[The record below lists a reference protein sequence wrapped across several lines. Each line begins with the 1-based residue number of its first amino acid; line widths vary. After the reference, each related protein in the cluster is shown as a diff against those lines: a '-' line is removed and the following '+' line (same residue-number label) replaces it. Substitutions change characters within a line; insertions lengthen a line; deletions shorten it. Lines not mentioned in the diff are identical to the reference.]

1 MARNRVI
8 YQSEAVLVSQ
18 NVNCTGVQTGDNDI
32 AELNRIQSS
41 NYSFSISRQDV
52 NQFGEL
58 ASIDR
63 IITETPTVSFDA
75 SWLVANLG
83 NENKLG
89 FHIWADQDTATNT
102 PVSCISGLID
112 SEVPWKGSKN
122 YFILTTKEGA
132 DAINNT
138 VTGDWESVIGI
149 GNVNVTSYSTEAS
162 VGGLPT
168 ASISAEGQN
177 MNMHNLPYTGM
188 YDGYTGW
195 DTLPVTQPY
204 WYPGSG
210 DGYGFDQGTLPSV
223 ITAQGASTPTVYGA
237 SATAI
242 YLDGSVDSF
251 PVTSPAGHTFSF
263 GFVTDTDAGATG
275 SFVLSQGA
283 ERGAS
288 FLYTDGLTFSA
299 GTGWNAGYSASGT
312 LLPSFISGS
321 NPSINP
327 TNGIVTTWEGK
338 SPNGASVMRPSQSN
352 AAPVK
357 MPIPACALTP
367 DGTGNIST
375 LRPGDITLSISR
387 KDGAA
392 MDLPG
397 GKITNAHIQS
407 YTIGFDL
414 SRTPIQKLGSRFA
427 FARPVDFPI
436 SATLSLDAI
445 LSDLTTGS
453 ISNII
458 DCDVEYN
465 ATILLKH
472 AANCADPTDKASVMN
487 YEMKGIKL
495 DSESYSSSIGDN
507 KTVSY
512 EFSCQVGGPDQ
523 TDVGVFMSG
532 FYTGVGG
539 DYA

>member
-18 NVNCTGVQTGDNDI
+18 NVHCTGVQTGDNDV

-83 NENKLG
+83 NENKMG
-89 FHIWADQDTATNT
+89 FHIWADQDNVPST

-112 SEVPWKGSKN
+112 TEVPWKGTKN

-132 DAINNT
+132 DAVDNT
-138 VTGDWESVIGI
+138 TTGDWESIIGI
-149 GNVNVTSYSTEAS
+149 GNASVTSYSTEAS

-188 YDGYTGW
+188 YDNYTGW
-195 DTLPVTQPY
+195 NTVAEGYFAPSGTL
-204 WYPGSG
+204 
-210 DGYGFDQGTLPSV
+210 GYGFGREIPIATSV
-223 ITAQGASTPTVYGA
+223 LNNGIGAYDES
-237 SATAI
+237 STAI
-242 YLDGSVDSF
+242 YLPADMAGF
-251 PVTSPAGHTFSF
+251 PYTVPAGHTFTF
-263 GFVTDTDAGATG
+263 DDDTQAG
-275 SFVLSQGA
+275 SFVSNRNTEAGA
-283 ERGAS
+283 D
-288 FLYTDGLTFSA
+288 FLYVDGITFTVGDEWA
-299 GTGWNAGYSASGT
+299 QGRTATGT
-312 LLPSFISGS
+312 LLASYISGS
-321 NPSINP
+321 NPSIDP
-327 TNGIVTTWEGK
+327 TDGIPTSWVGK
-338 SPNGASVMRPSQSN
+338 TPDGVSGMLPLQTN

-357 MPIPACALTP
+357 MAIPVSALTP
-367 DGTGNIST
+367 QGTGNIST

-387 KDGAA
+387 KDGEA

-436 SATLSLDAI
+436 SATLSFDAI

-472 AANCADPTDKASVMN
+472 AGNCADPTDKASVMN
-487 YEMKGIKL
+487 YEIKGIKL

-507 KTVSY
+507 KTVTY
-512 EFSCQVGGPDQ
+512 DFSCQVGGPDQ
-523 TDVGVFMSG
+523 SDVGVFMSG

-539 DYA
+539 AYV

>member
-18 NVNCTGVQTGDNDI
+18 NVNCTGVQTGDNDV

-83 NENKLG
+83 NENKMG
-89 FHIWADQDTATNT
+89 FHIWADQDNVPSA

-112 SEVPWKGSKN
+112 TEVPWKGTKN
-122 YFILTTKEGA
+122 YFVLTSKEGA

-138 VTGDWESVIGI
+138 TTGDWESVIGI
-149 GNVNVTSYSTEAS
+149 GNASVTSYSTEAS

-168 ASISAEGQN
+168 ATISAEGQN

-188 YDGYTGW
+188 YDNYTGW
-195 DTLPVTQPY
+195 NTVAAGYFDPAKTL
-204 WYPGSG
+204 
-210 DGYGFDQGTLPSV
+210 GYGFGREIPTATTTNVGTPFD
-223 ITAQGASTPTVYGA
+223 ASTTYM
-237 SATAI
+237 
-242 YLDGSVDSF
+242 YLPGDMASF
-251 PVTSPAGHTFSF
+251 PYTVPAGHTFTFDDNTQAGSF
-263 GFVTDTDAGATG
+263 SLSQPAEKGTNIIYLDGITFTAGA
-275 SFVLSQGA
+275 A
-283 ERGAS
+283 WN
-288 FLYTDGLTFSA
+288 SA
-299 GTGWNAGYSASGT
+299 RSATGT
-312 LLPSFISGS
+312 LVGSYISGS

-327 TNGIVTTWEGK
+327 TDGVPTAWVGK
-338 SPNGASVMRPSQSN
+338 TPDGVSGMLPLQSN

-367 DGTGNIST
+367 QGTGNIST

-436 SATLSLDAI
+436 SATLSFDAI
-445 LSDLTTGS
+445 LADLTTGS
-453 ISNII
+453 IGNII
-458 DCDVEYN
+458 DCDIEYN

-472 AANCADPTDKASVMN
+472 AADCADPTDKASVMN

-507 KTVSY
+507 KTVTY
-512 EFSCQVGGPDQ
+512 DFSCQVGGPDQ

>member
-32 AELNRIQSS
+32 AELNRIQTS

-89 FHIWADQDTATNT
+89 FHIWADQDNVPST

-112 SEVPWKGSKN
+112 TEVPWKGTKN
-122 YFILTTKEGA
+122 YFILTTREGQ
-132 DAINNT
+132 DALNNT
-138 VTGDWESVIGI
+138 ITGDWESVIGV
-149 GNVNVTSYSTEAS
+149 GNASVTSYSTEAS

-168 ASISAEGQN
+168 ATISAEGQN
-177 MNMHNLPYTGM
+177 MSMNTLPYTGM
-188 YDGYTGW
+188 YDNYTGW
-195 DTLPVTQPY
+195 NTVAAGYFDPSKTL
-204 WYPGSG
+204 
-210 DGYGFDQGTLPSV
+210 GYGFGTSIVTVTLNADAIDGKKDLVLSVLPLTQTLKAGTV
-223 ITAQGASTPTVYGA
+223 ITITTGAQSG
-237 SATAI
+237 
-242 YLDGSVDSF
+242 
-251 PVTSPAGHTFSF
+251 
-263 GFVTDTDAGATG
+263 
-275 SFVLSQGA
+275 
-283 ERGAS
+283 
-288 FLYTDGLTFSA
+288 
-299 GTGWNAGYSASGT
+299 NSGT
-312 LLPSFISGS
+312 LTLTSLAENGSKSIVVDVSVAGAATKFESGDQGVTDGAVMKYISGS

-327 TNGIVTTWEGK
+327 TDGIPTSWVGK
-338 SPNGASVMRPSQSN
+338 TPDGASGMLPLQTN
-352 AAPVK
+352 TAPVK
-357 MPIPACALTP
+357 MPIPASSLTP
-367 DGTGNIST
+367 QGTGNIST

-387 KDGAA
+387 KDGKE

-397 GKITNAHIQS
+397 GKITSAHIQS

-453 ISNII
+453 IANII

-465 ATILLKH
+465 ASIFLKY
-472 AANCADPTDKASVMN
+472 AANCTDPTTKDTVMN
-487 YEMKGIKL
+487 YEMKGVKL

-507 KTVSY
+507 KTVTY
-512 EFSCQVGGPDQ
+512 DFSCQVGGPDQ

-532 FYTGVGG
+532 FYTGVAGE
-539 DYA
+539 YA

>member
-18 NVNCTGVQTGDNDI
+18 DVTCTSVQTGDNDI

-83 NENKLG
+83 NENKMG
-89 FHIWADQDTATNT
+89 FHIWADQDNVPSE

-112 SEVPWKGSKN
+112 TEVPWKGTKN
-122 YFILTTKEGA
+122 YFILTSKEGA
-132 DAINNT
+132 DAISNT
-138 VTGDWESVIGI
+138 TTGDWESVIGI
-149 GNVNVTSYSTEAS
+149 GNASVTSYSTEAS

-168 ASISAEGQN
+168 ATISAEGQN

-188 YDGYTGW
+188 YDNYTGW
-195 DTLPVTQPY
+195 NTVAAGYFDPSKTL
-204 WYPGSG
+204 
-210 DGYGFDQGTLPSV
+210 GYGFGREIPTATTLQVGTPFD
-223 ITAQGASTPTVYGA
+223 ASTTYM
-237 SATAI
+237 
-242 YLDGSVDSF
+242 YLPGDIASF
-251 PVTSPAGHTFSF
+251 PYTAPAGHTFTFDDDTQAGSF
-263 GFVTDTDAGATG
+263 SLSQPAEKGTNTIYMDGITFTAGA
-275 SFVLSQGA
+275 A
-283 ERGAS
+283 WN
-288 FLYTDGLTFSA
+288 SA
-299 GTGWNAGYSASGT
+299 RTATGT
-312 LLPSFISGS
+312 LVGSYISGS

-327 TNGIVTTWEGK
+327 TDGIPTAWVGK
-338 SPNGASVMRPSQSN
+338 TPDGVSGMLPLQSN

-367 DGTGNIST
+367 QGTGNIST

-397 GKITNAHIQS
+397 GKIVNAHIQS

-436 SATLSLDAI
+436 SATLSFDAI
-445 LSDLTTGS
+445 LADLTTGS

-472 AANCADPTDKASVMN
+472 AADCADPTDKASVMN

-507 KTVSY
+507 KTVTY
-512 EFSCQVGGPDQ
+512 DFSCQVGGPDQ

-539 DYA
+539 EYA

>member
-8 YQSEAVLVSQ
+8 YQSDAVLVSQ

-32 AELNRIQSS
+32 AELNRIQTS

-63 IITETPTVSFDA
+63 IITDTPTVSFDA

-83 NENKLG
+83 NENKMG
-89 FHIWADQDTATNT
+89 FHIWADQDNVPST

-112 SEVPWKGSKN
+112 TEVPWKGTKN
-122 YFILTTKEGA
+122 YFILTTREGQ
-132 DAINNT
+132 DALNNT
-138 VTGDWESVIGI
+138 TSGDWESIIGV
-149 GNVNVTSYSTEAS
+149 GNASVTSYSTEAS

-168 ASISAEGQN
+168 ATISAEGQN
-177 MNMHNLPYTGM
+177 MNMHTLPYTGM
-188 YDGYTGW
+188 YDNYTGW
-195 DTLPVTQPY
+195 NTVAAGYFDPSKTL
-204 WYPGSG
+204 
-210 DGYGFDQGTLPSV
+210 GYGFGREVPTATTLQVGTPFNTNTTYMYLPGDV
-223 ITAQGASTPTVYGA
+223 A
-237 SATAI
+237 
-242 YLDGSVDSF
+242 SF
-251 PVTSPAGHTFSF
+251 PYTAAAGHTFTF
-263 GFVTDTDAGATG
+263 DDDAQAG
-275 SFVLSQGA
+275 SFVTNQVA
-283 ERGAS
+283 ERG
-288 FLYTDGLTFSA
+288 TDVIYIDGITFTA
-299 GTGWNAGYSASGT
+299 GTTWNSARTATGT
-312 LLPSFISGS
+312 AVPSYISGS

-327 TNGIVTTWEGK
+327 TDGIPTAWVGETPDGV
-338 SPNGASVMRPSQSN
+338 SGMLPLQSN

-367 DGTGNIST
+367 QGTGNIST

-387 KDGAA
+387 KDGED

-436 SATLSLDAI
+436 SATLSFDAI
-445 LSDLTTGS
+445 LADLTTGS

-465 ATILLKH
+465 ASILLKH

-507 KTVSY
+507 KTVTY
-512 EFSCQVGGPDQ
+512 DFSCQVGGPDQ

-539 DYA
+539 EYA

>member
-18 NVNCTGVQTGDNDI
+18 NVHCTGVQTGDNDV

-83 NENKLG
+83 NENKMG
-89 FHIWADQDTATNT
+89 FHIWADQDNVPST

-112 SEVPWKGSKN
+112 TEVPWKGTKN

-132 DAINNT
+132 DAVDNT
-138 VTGDWESVIGI
+138 TTGDWESIIGI
-149 GNVNVTSYSTEAS
+149 GNASVTSYSTEAS

-188 YDGYTGW
+188 YDNYTGW
-195 DTLPVTQPY
+195 NTVAEGYFDPSKTL
-204 WYPGSG
+204 
-210 DGYGFDQGTLPSV
+210 GYGFGTEIP
-223 ITAQGASTPTVYGA
+223 TATTFLSSHDFDASTTYM
-237 SATAI
+237 
-242 YLDGSVDSF
+242 YLPGDITSF
-251 PVTSPAGHTFSF
+251 PYTAPAGHTFTF
-263 GFVTDTDAGATG
+263 DDDTQAG
-275 SFVLSQGA
+275 SFTINQSA
-283 ERGAS
+283 ERGADI
-288 FLYTDGLTFSA
+288 LWIDGITFTEGNA
-299 GTGWNAGYSASGT
+299 WDPGRTATGTA
-312 LLPSFISGS
+312 LPSYISGS

-327 TNGIVTTWEGK
+327 TDGIPTSWVGK
-338 SPNGASVMRPSQSN
+338 TPDGVSGMLPLQTN

-357 MPIPACALTP
+357 MPIPAAALAP
-367 DGTGNIST
+367 QGTGNIST

-387 KDGAA
+387 KDGEA

-397 GKITNAHIQS
+397 GKITNVHIQS

-427 FARPVDFPI
+427 FARPIDFPI
-436 SATLSLDAI
+436 SATLSFDAI
-445 LSDLTTGS
+445 LADLTTGS
-453 ISNII
+453 IASVI

-465 ATILLKH
+465 ASILLKH
-472 AANCADPTDKASVMN
+472 AANCDDPTDKASVVN

-507 KTVSY
+507 KTVTY
-512 EFSCQVGGPDQ
+512 DFSCQVGGPDQ

-532 FYTGVGG
+532 FHRPPWI
-539 DYA
+539 AFA

>member
-18 NVNCTGVQTGDNDI
+18 NVNCTGIQTGDNDI
-32 AELNRIQSS
+32 AELNRIQTS

-63 IITETPTVSFDA
+63 IITETPTVSFDT

-83 NENKLG
+83 NENKMG
-89 FHIWADQDTATNT
+89 FHIWADQDNVPSA

-112 SEVPWKGSKN
+112 TEVPWKGTKN
-122 YFILTTKEGA
+122 YFILTTREGQ
-132 DAINNT
+132 DALNNT
-138 VTGDWESVIGI
+138 TTGDWGSVIGV
-149 GNVNVTSYSTEAS
+149 GNASVTSYSTEAA

-177 MNMHNLPYTGM
+177 MNFHNLPYTGM
-188 YDGYTGW
+188 YEGYTGW
-195 DTLPVTQPY
+195 DSIGAGSFNPFKTL
-204 WYPGSG
+204 
-210 DGYGFDQGTLPSV
+210 GYGFSMN
-223 ITAQGASTPTVYGA
+223 
-237 SATAI
+237 SATVKTVSQSECASCPAT
-242 YLDGSVDSF
+242 YSESATELFLNGTYAALPYTV
-251 PVTSPAGHTFSF
+251 PAGHTFNFSAGGAAGSF
-263 GFVTDTDAGATG
+263 TTTQTAEAGAYFLYIDGITFTAGSSWAAGVSEATG
-275 SFVLSQGA
+275 SLFGVA
-283 ERGAS
+283 T
-288 FLYTDGLTFSA
+288 Y
-299 GTGWNAGYSASGT
+299 
-312 LLPSFISGS
+312 ISGS

-327 TNGIVTTWEGK
+327 TDGVPTTWVGK
-338 SPNGASVMRPSQSN
+338 TPNGVSAMKPLQSN
-352 AAPVK
+352 TAPVK

-367 DGTGNIST
+367 DGSGHIST

-387 KDGAA
+387 KDGEA

-414 SRTPIQKLGSRFA
+414 SRTPVQKLGSRFA

-436 SATLSLDAI
+436 SATLSFDAI
-445 LSDLTTGS
+445 LADLTTGS
-453 ISNII
+453 ISDII

-465 ATILLKH
+465 ASIFLKH
-472 AANCADPTDKASVMN
+472 AADCADPTTKVSVMN

-507 KTVSY
+507 KTISY
-512 EFSCQVGGPDQ
+512 DFSCQVGGPDQ

-539 DYA
+539 KYV

>member
-18 NVNCTGVQTGDNDI
+18 NVHCTGVQTGDNDV

-83 NENKLG
+83 NENKMG
-89 FHIWADQDTATNT
+89 FHIWADQDNVPST

-112 SEVPWKGSKN
+112 TEVPWKGTKN

-132 DAINNT
+132 DAVDNT
-138 VTGDWESVIGI
+138 TTGDWESIIGI
-149 GNVNVTSYSTEAS
+149 GNASVTSYSTEAS

-188 YDGYTGW
+188 YDNYTGW
-195 DTLPVTQPY
+195 NTVAEGYFDPSTTL
-204 WYPGSG
+204 
-210 DGYGFDQGTLPSV
+210 GYGFGREIPTMDSSN
-223 ITAQGASTPTVYGA
+223 TAGQNPPTFDESTIV
-237 SATAI
+237 I
-242 YLDGSVDSF
+242 YLPGDVASF
-251 PVTSPAGHTFSF
+251 PYTTPAGHTFTFDDDTQAGSF
-263 GFVTDTDAGATG
+263 TLNQSAEKGADRIFMDGITFLPRAGGSVWNRGRGATG
-275 SFVLSQGA
+275 TLV
-283 ERGAS
+283 
-288 FLYTDGLTFSA
+288 
-299 GTGWNAGYSASGT
+299 GTY
-312 LLPSFISGS
+312 ISGS
-321 NPSINP
+321 NPSIDP
-327 TNGIVTTWEGK
+327 TDGIPTSWVGK
-338 SPNGASVMRPSQSN
+338 TPDGVSGMLPLQTN

-357 MPIPACALTP
+357 MAIPVSALTP
-367 DGTGNIST
+367 QGTGNIST

-387 KDGAA
+387 KDGGA

-436 SATLSLDAI
+436 SATLSFDAI

-472 AANCADPTDKASVMN
+472 AANCSDPTDKASVMN
-487 YEMKGIKL
+487 YEIKGIKL

-507 KTVSY
+507 KTVTY
-512 EFSCQVGGPDQ
+512 DFSCQVGGPDQ
-523 TDVGVFMSG
+523 SDVGVFMSG

-539 DYA
+539 AYV

>member
-32 AELNRIQSS
+32 AELNRIQTS

-83 NENKLG
+83 NENKMG
-89 FHIWADQDTATNT
+89 FHIWADQDNVPST

-112 SEVPWKGSKN
+112 TEVPWKGTKN
-122 YFILTTKEGA
+122 YFILTTREGQ
-132 DAINNT
+132 DALNNT
-138 VTGDWESVIGI
+138 VTGDWESVIGV
-149 GNVNVTSYSTEAS
+149 GNASVTSYSTEAS

-168 ASISAEGQN
+168 ATISAEGQN
-177 MNMHNLPYTGM
+177 MNMHTLPYTGM
-188 YDGYTGW
+188 YDNYTGW
-195 DTLPVTQPY
+195 NTVAAGYFDPSTTL
-204 WYPGSG
+204 
-210 DGYGFDQGTLPSV
+210 GYGFGREIPTATSLDEGSNPATFNAATTVIYLPGDIASFPY
-223 ITAQGASTPTVYGA
+223 TAQ
-237 SATAI
+237 
-242 YLDGSVDSF
+242 
-251 PVTSPAGHTFSF
+251 AGHTFTFDDDTQAGSF
-263 GFVTDTDAGATG
+263 SLNQTAERGTNTLFLDGITFTAGSAWPRGRGATG
-275 SFVLSQGA
+275 TAL
-283 ERGAS
+283 AS
-288 FLYTDGLTFSA
+288 Y
-299 GTGWNAGYSASGT
+299 
-312 LLPSFISGS
+312 ISGS

-327 TNGIVTTWEGK
+327 TDGIPTSWVGK
-338 SPNGASVMRPSQSN
+338 TPDGVSGMLPLQTN

-367 DGTGNIST
+367 EGTGNIST

-387 KDGAA
+387 KDGED

-397 GKITNAHIQS
+397 GKIINAHIQS

-436 SATLSLDAI
+436 SATLSFDAI

-453 ISNII
+453 IANII

-465 ATILLKH
+465 ASILLKH
-472 AANCADPTDKASVMN
+472 AANCADPTAKASVMN

-507 KTVSY
+507 KTVTY
-512 EFSCQVGGPDQ
+512 DFSCQVGGPDQ
-523 TDVGVFMSG
+523 ADVGVFMSG

-539 DYA
+539 EYA

>member
-18 NVNCTGVQTGDNDI
+18 DVNCTGVQTGDNDI
-32 AELNRIQSS
+32 AELNRIQTS
-41 NYSFSISRQDV
+41 NYSFSITRQDV

-63 IITETPTVSFDA
+63 IITDTPTVSFDA

-83 NENKLG
+83 NENKVG

-112 SEVPWKGSKN
+112 TEVPWKGTKN
-122 YFILTTKEGA
+122 YFILTTREGQ
-132 DAINNT
+132 DALNNT
-138 VTGDWESVIGI
+138 VTGDWESVIGV
-149 GNVNVTSYSTEAS
+149 GNASVTAYSTEAA

-168 ASISAEGQN
+168 ATISAEGQN
-177 MNMHNLPYTGM
+177 MNMHTLPYTGM
-188 YDGYTGW
+188 YAGYSGW
-195 DTLPVTQPY
+195 NTVAAGYFDPSKTL
-204 WYPGSG
+204 
-210 DGYGFDQGTLPSV
+210 GYGFQRD
-223 ITAQGASTPTVYGA
+223 IPTVTSSTVDGPVTYNA
-237 SATAI
+237 LTQVI
-242 YLDGSVDSF
+242 YLPGDIASF
-251 PVTSPAGHTFSF
+251 PYTVQAGHTFTF
-263 GFVTDTDAGATG
+263 ADAAQQGTFVNNQ
-275 SFVLSQGA
+275 VA

-288 FLYTDGLTFSA
+288 FLYIDGIDYTAGSA
-299 GTGWNAGYSASGT
+299 WPRGRTATGTALASY
-312 LLPSFISGS
+312 ISGS
-321 NPSINP
+321 NPSIDP
-327 TNGIVTTWEGK
+327 TDGTVATWVGETPDGV
-338 SPNGASVMRPSQSN
+338 SGMLPLQSN
-352 AAPVK
+352 AAPIK

-367 DGTGNIST
+367 AGTGSIST

-387 KDGAA
+387 KDGEA

-397 GKITNAHIQS
+397 GKIVNAHIQS

-414 SRTPIQKLGSRFA
+414 GRTPIQKLGSRFA

-436 SATLSLDAI
+436 SATLSFDAI
-445 LSDLTTGS
+445 LADLTTGS
-453 ISNII
+453 IGNII

-465 ATILLKH
+465 ASILLKH
-472 AANCADPTDKASVMN
+472 AADCADPANKATVMN
-487 YEMKGIKL
+487 YQLKGIKL

-507 KTVSY
+507 KTVTY
-512 EFSCQVGGPDQ
+512 DFSCQVGGPDQ

-539 DYA
+539 EYA

>member
-83 NENKLG
+83 NENKMG
-89 FHIWADQDTATNT
+89 FHIWADQDNVPST

-112 SEVPWKGSKN
+112 TEVPWKGAKN
-122 YFILTTKEGA
+122 YFILTSKEGA
-132 DAINNT
+132 DAVNNT
-138 VTGDWESVIGI
+138 TTGDWESVIGI
-149 GNVNVTSYSTEAS
+149 GNASVTSYSTEAS

-168 ASISAEGQN
+168 ATISAEGQN
-177 MNMHNLPYTGM
+177 MNMHNLPFTGM
-188 YDGYTGW
+188 YDNYTGW
-195 DTLPVTQPY
+195 NTVAAGYFDPSKTL
-204 WYPGSG
+204 
-210 DGYGFDQGTLPSV
+210 GYGFGREIPTATTSDTASNPATFDLSTTVIYLPGDTASFPY
-223 ITAQGASTPTVYGA
+223 TAQ
-237 SATAI
+237 
-242 YLDGSVDSF
+242 
-251 PVTSPAGHTFSF
+251 AGHTFTFADGGQAGSF
-263 GFVTDTDAGATG
+263 SLNQAAERGTDTLFVDGITFTEGATWTRGRGATG
-275 SFVLSQGA
+275 
-283 ERGAS
+283 
-288 FLYTDGLTFSA
+288 
-299 GTGWNAGYSASGT
+299 T
-312 LLPSFISGS
+312 LIGSYISGS
-321 NPSINP
+321 NPSIDP
-327 TNGIVTTWEGK
+327 TDGIPTSWVGK
-338 SPNGASVMRPSQSN
+338 TPDGVSGMLPLQSN

-367 DGTGNIST
+367 QGTGNIST

-436 SATLSLDAI
+436 SATLSFDAI
-445 LSDLTTGS
+445 LADLTTGS

-458 DCDVEYN
+458 DCDIEYN

-507 KTVSY
+507 KTVTY
-512 EFSCQVGGPDQ
+512 DFSCQVGGPDQ